1 MNAQSPHDDDHG
13 HQHGHADS
21 HDDAGAHG
29 HSHAPASFGRAFAI
43 GTALNLGFVVAEVT
57 YGLAANSLA
66 LLSDAGHNLSD
77 VLGLVLAWGAT
88 ALARRK
94 PSKRFTYGLGGSS
107 ILAALVNAVLLLL
120 VTGGIAW
127 EALLR
132 LSAPEPVVGT
142 TVIWVAAIGI
152 VINASTAAMF
162 MSGRKGDLNIR
173 GAYLHMAADAAVSA
187 GVVVAGIV
195 ILQTGWQ
202 WLDPLVSLIIGIV
215 IVIGTWDLLHD
226 SAKLALDAVPENV
239 DRDAVYGYFSSIP
252 GVTQVHDLH
261 IWGMSTTETALTVHL
276 VMPAGHPGD
285 AFMANQAKELK
296 HRFKIGHPTLQLEL
310 GDNAAPCEL
319 TPDHVV

>member
-1 MNAQSPHDDDHG
+1 MASEAHDHDDHQRG
-13 HQHGHADS
+13 HDRA
-21 HDDAGAHG
+21 HDDGHPYG
-29 HSHAPASFGRAFAI
+29 HSHAPADFGRAFAI
-43 GTALNLGFVVAEVT
+43 GTALNLGFVVAEVI
-57 YGLAANSLA
+57 YGLSANSLA

-132 LSAPEPVVGT
+132 LHHPTSVVGT
-142 TVIWVAAIGI
+142 TVIGVAAVGI
-152 VINASTAAMF
+152 VINAVTAAMF
-162 MSGRKGDLNIR
+162 MSGRKGDLNVR
-173 GAYLHMAADAAVSA
+173 AAYLHMAADAAVAA
-187 GVVVAGIV
+187 GVVVAGII

-202 WLDPLVSLIIGIV
+202 WLDPLVSLIVGIV
-215 IVIGTWDLLHD
+215 IVIGTWTLLHD
-226 SAKLALDAVPENV
+226 SVKLALDAVPENV
-239 DRDAVYGYFSSIP
+239 DRDAVYAYFSSIP

-261 IWGMSTTETALTVHL
+261 IWGMSTTETALTAHL

-285 AFMANQAKELK
+285 AFMANQAKELER
-296 HRFKIGHPTLQLEL
+296 RFKIRHPTLQVEL
-310 GDNAAPCEL
+310 GDSAVPCEL